1 MGGIQRVKKINFLY
15 SKGFFKWQYI
25 IEKMLKRNPLFI
37 HVSMQYIVESKHNI
51 DMNNKTN
58 QIN

>member
-1 MGGIQRVKKINFLY
+1 
-15 SKGFFKWQYI
+15 
-25 IEKMLKRNPLFI
+25 MLKRNPLFI

-58 QIN
+58 QINYINKQTNKKTNAKMK